1 MWSLGVML
9 FVMLAGYPPF
19 DGPNEALILDKV
31 RVGKYSFDNDEWT
44 YISDDAKEFIRKC
57 LVKDPSKRMSAEQAL
72 QDKWISKYANSND
85 VDLPTLVKSLSN
97 MKTFRA
103 DKKIQEATMMFLVN
117 YMASKEE

>member
-57 LVKDPSKRMSAEQAL
+57 LIKDPAKRLSAEQAL
-72 QDKWISKYANSND
+72 QDKWIS
-85 VDLPTLVKSLSN
+85 
-97 MKTFRA
+97 
-103 DKKIQEATMMFLVN
+103 
-117 YMASKEE
+117 